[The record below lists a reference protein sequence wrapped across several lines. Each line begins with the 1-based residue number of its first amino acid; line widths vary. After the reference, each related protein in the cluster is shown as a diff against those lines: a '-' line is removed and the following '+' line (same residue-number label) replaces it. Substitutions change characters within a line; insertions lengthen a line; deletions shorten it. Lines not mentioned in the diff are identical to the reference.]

1 MISKKSISLLIASMF
16 FLGFYSFSLAQQ
28 PDLFEIEIDADM
40 RDLRNNIRVQKQA
53 MEKLI
58 VRLTNPEKSDVKKIT
73 EQFFPEP
80 AKYIKQFRPSDNENV
95 LVSLDGESIQEV
107 LIEAGVS
114 LWRIDRPTIMIFL
127 AIETAMGEREIVV
140 SDYGHKAFSYS
151 TGIDQNLYIKD
162 QIKSVAKERGISVVF
177 PDMNEDERK
186 IINYSDIWAG
196 FIDRMHE
203 VSGRYDAPN
212 VLTAKIR
219 KDELSDIEWI
229 FFFGRDAIKFSANL
243 NDAIHYVANEMA
255 ERYEYSGRIPLKNI
269 VLNFT
274 KIDSIDDLAVID
286 LILKSSSMISDF
298 SINKVSED
306 NVSYSLKYNG
316 LKEDLE
322 STLNQNKLIE
332 IDNDFV
338 YSEMFTRNPSDH
350 LNYKLLKF
358 YSIIKILGTVLIIQI
373 ILGILTILN
382 GAQMIIA
389 SMHQISSIALISFSI
404 YFLFLNTK
412 KIN

>member
-1 MISKKSISLLIASMF
+1 MISKKSISLLIASLY
-16 FLGFYSFSLAQQ
+16 FLGFHSFSLAQES
-28 PDLFEIEIDADM
+28 DLFEIEIDADM
-40 RDLRNNIRVQKQA
+40 RDLRTNIRIQRQVI
-53 MEKLI
+53 EKLI
-58 VRLTNPEKSDVKKIT
+58 VRLTNPEKSDAKKIT

-80 AKYIKQFRPSDNENV
+80 AKYIKQFRPNDNGNV
-95 LVSLDGESIQEV
+95 LVSLDGDSIQEV

-177 PDMNEDERK
+177 PDMTEDERD

-196 FIDRMHE
+196 FIDRMLE
-203 VSGRYDAPN
+203 VSQRYNASN
-212 VLTAKIR
+212 VLTAKLR

-229 FFFGRDAIKFSANL
+229 FFFGRETLKFSANL

-286 LILKSSSMISDF
+286 LILKSSSMISDY

-338 YSEMFTRNPSDH
+338 YSEMYTRNPRDH
-350 LNYKLLKF
+350 LNYKLLK
-358 YSIIKILGTVLIIQI
+358 
-373 ILGILTILN
+373 
-382 GAQMIIA
+382 
-389 SMHQISSIALISFSI
+389 
-404 YFLFLNTK
+404 
-412 KIN
+412 

>member
-1 MISKKSISLLIASMF
+1 MISKKSISLLIASIF
-16 FLGFYSFSLAQQ
+16 FLGFHSFSLAQQ
-28 PDLFEIEIDADM
+28 PDMFEIEIDADM
-40 RDLRNNIRVQKQA
+40 RDLRNNIRIQKQA
-53 MEKLI
+53 IEKLI

-127 AIETAMGEREIVV
+127 AIESAMGEREIVI
-140 SDYGHKAFSYS
+140 SDYGHRVFSYS
-151 TGIDQNLYIKD
+151 TGMDKNLYIKD
-162 QIKSVAKERGISVVF
+162 QIKSVARERGISVEF
-177 PDMNEDERK
+177 PDMNEDERE

-196 FIDRMHE
+196 FIDRMLE
-203 VSGRYDAPN
+203 VSEKYNASN
-212 VLTAKIR
+212 VLTAKVR
-219 KDELSDIEWI
+219 SDELSDIEWI
-229 FFFGRDAIKFSANL
+229 FFFGRDDIKFSANL
-243 NDAIHYVANEMA
+243 NNAIHNVANEMA

-286 LILKSSSMISDF
+286 LILKSSSMISDY

-338 YSEMFTRNPSDH
+338 YSEMYTRDPSDH
-350 LNYKLLKF
+350 LNYKLL
-358 YSIIKILGTVLIIQI
+358 
-373 ILGILTILN
+373 N
-382 GAQMIIA
+382 
-389 SMHQISSIALISFSI
+389 
-404 YFLFLNTK
+404 
-412 KIN
+412 

>member
-1 MISKKSISLLIASMF
+1 MISKKSISLLIASIF
-16 FLGFYSFSLAQQ
+16 FLGFHSFLLAQQ
-28 PDLFEIEIDADM
+28 PNLFEIEIDADM

-53 MEKLI
+53 IEKLI

-162 QIKSVAKERGISVVF
+162 QIKSIAKERGISVVF
-177 PDMNEDERK
+177 PDMTEDEQE
-186 IINYSDIWAG
+186 IIKYSDIWAG
-196 FIDRMHE
+196 FIDRMLE
-203 VSGRYDAPN
+203 VSEKYNASN
-212 VLTAKIR
+212 VLSAKLR

-229 FFFGRDAIKFSANL
+229 FFFGRETLKFSANL

-338 YSEMFTRNPSDH
+338 YSEMYTRNPSDH
-350 LNYKLLKF
+350 LNYKLLK
-358 YSIIKILGTVLIIQI
+358 
-373 ILGILTILN
+373 
-382 GAQMIIA
+382 
-389 SMHQISSIALISFSI
+389 
-404 YFLFLNTK
+404 
-412 KIN
+412 

>member
-1 MISKKSISLLIASMF
+1 MISKKSISLLIASIF
-16 FLGFYSFSLAQQ
+16 FLGFHSFSLAQQ
-28 PDLFEIEIDADM
+28 PDMFEIEIDADM
-40 RDLRNNIRVQKQA
+40 RDLRNNNRIQKQA
-53 MEKLI
+53 IEKLI

-140 SDYGHKAFSYS
+140 SDYGHKVFSYS

-162 QIKSVAKERGISVVF
+162 QIKSVARERGISVVF
-177 PDMNEDERK
+177 PDMTEDERD

-196 FIDRMHE
+196 FIDRMLE
-203 VSGRYDAPN
+203 VSQRYNASN
-212 VLTAKIR
+212 VLTAKLR
-219 KDELSDIEWI
+219 KDELGDIEWI
-229 FFFGRDAIKFSANL
+229 FFFGRDTLKFSANL

-350 LNYKLLKF
+350 LNYKLLK
-358 YSIIKILGTVLIIQI
+358 
-373 ILGILTILN
+373 
-382 GAQMIIA
+382 
-389 SMHQISSIALISFSI
+389 
-404 YFLFLNTK
+404 
-412 KIN
+412 

>member
-1 MISKKSISLLIASMF
+1 MISKKSISLLIASIF
-16 FLGFYSFSLAQQ
+16 FLGFHSFSLAQQ

-53 MEKLI
+53 IEKLI

-162 QIKSVAKERGISVVF
+162 QIKSVARERGISVVF
-177 PDMNEDERK
+177 PNMTEDERG

-196 FIDRMHE
+196 FIDRMLI
-203 VSGRYDAPN
+203 VSQRYNAPN
-212 VLTAKIR
+212 VLTAKLR

-229 FFFGRDAIKFSANL
+229 FFFGRDTLKFSANL

-255 ERYEYSGRIPLKNI
+255 ERYEYSGRIPLKDI

-286 LILKSSSMISDF
+286 LILKSSRMISDY

-338 YSEMFTRNPSDH
+338 YSEIYTRNPSDH
-350 LNYKLLKF
+350 LNYKLLK
-358 YSIIKILGTVLIIQI
+358 
-373 ILGILTILN
+373 
-382 GAQMIIA
+382 
-389 SMHQISSIALISFSI
+389 
-404 YFLFLNTK
+404 
-412 KIN
+412 

>member
-16 FLGFYSFSLAQQ
+16 FLGFHSFSLAQQ

-40 RDLRNNIRVQKQA
+40 RDLRNNIRIQKQA
-53 MEKLI
+53 IEKLI
-58 VRLTNPEKSDVKKIT
+58 VRLTNPEKSDAKKIT

-80 AKYIKQFRPSDNENV
+80 AKYIKQFRPSDNRNV
-95 LVSLDGESIQEV
+95 LVSLDGDSIQEV

-127 AIETAMGEREIVV
+127 AIESAMGEREIVS
-140 SDYGHKAFSYS
+140 SDYGYRVFSYS
-151 TGIDQNLYIKD
+151 KGMDKNLYIKD
-162 QIKSVAKERGISVVF
+162 QIKSVARERGISVVF
-177 PDMNEDERK
+177 PDMNEDERE

-196 FIDRMHE
+196 FIDRMLQ
-203 VSGRYDAPN
+203 VSERYNASN
-212 VLTAKIR
+212 VLTAKVR

-229 FFFGRDAIKFSANL
+229 FFFGRDALKFSANL

-286 LILKSSSMISDF
+286 LILKSSSMISDY

-306 NVSYSLKYNG
+306 NVSYSIKYNG

-322 STLNQNKLIE
+322 STFNQNKLIE

-338 YSEMFTRNPSDH
+338 YSEMYIRNPSNH
-350 LNYKLLKF
+350 LNYKLLK
-358 YSIIKILGTVLIIQI
+358 
-373 ILGILTILN
+373 
-382 GAQMIIA
+382 
-389 SMHQISSIALISFSI
+389 
-404 YFLFLNTK
+404 
-412 KIN
+412 

>member
-40 RDLRNNIRVQKQA
+40 RDLRNNIRIQKQA
-53 MEKLI
+53 IEKLI

-80 AKYIKQFRPSDNENV
+80 AKYIKQFRLSDNRNV
-95 LVSLDGESIQEV
+95 LVSLDGDSIQEV

-114 LWRIDRPTIMIFL
+114 LWRIDRPKIMIFL
-127 AIETAMGEREIVV
+127 AIESAMGEREIVI
-140 SDYGHKAFSYS
+140 SDYGHRVFSYS
-151 TGIDQNLYIKD
+151 TGMDKNLYIKD
-162 QIKSVAKERGISVVF
+162 QIKSVARERGISVVF
-177 PDMNEDERK
+177 PNMNKDERE

-196 FIDRMHE
+196 FIDRMLE
-203 VSGRYDAPN
+203 VSEGYNASN
-212 VLTAKIR
+212 VLTAKVR

-229 FFFGRDAIKFSANL
+229 FFFGRDALKFSANL

-286 LILKSSSMISDF
+286 LILKSSTMINDY

-316 LKEDLE
+316 LREDLE
-322 STLNQNKLIE
+322 STLNQNKSIE

-338 YSEMFTRNPSDH
+338 YSEMYTRNPSEH
-350 LNYKLLKF
+350 LNYKLLK
-358 YSIIKILGTVLIIQI
+358 
-373 ILGILTILN
+373 
-382 GAQMIIA
+382 
-389 SMHQISSIALISFSI
+389 
-404 YFLFLNTK
+404 
-412 KIN
+412 

>member
-1 MISKKSISLLIASMF
+1 MISKKSISLLIASIF
-16 FLGFYSFSLAQQ
+16 FLGFHSFLLAQQ
-28 PDLFEIEIDADM
+28 PNLFEIEIDADM

-53 MEKLI
+53 IEKLI

-177 PDMNEDERK
+177 PDMTEDERD

-196 FIDRMHE
+196 FIDRMLE
-203 VSGRYDAPN
+203 VSQRYNASN
-212 VLTAKIR
+212 VLTAKLR

-229 FFFGRDAIKFSANL
+229 FFFGRETLKFSANL

-286 LILKSSSMISDF
+286 LILKSSSMISDY

-306 NVSYSLKYNG
+306 NVSYILKYNG

-322 STLNQNKLIE
+322 STLNQNKLLE

-338 YSEMFTRNPSDH
+338 YSEMYIRNPSDH
-350 LNYKLLKF
+350 LNYKL
-358 YSIIKILGTVLIIQI
+358 IK
-373 ILGILTILN
+373 
-382 GAQMIIA
+382 
-389 SMHQISSIALISFSI
+389 
-404 YFLFLNTK
+404 
-412 KIN
+412 